1 MLQRIENTEKEADLF
16 DTITF
21 VEPPAT
27 QSERVALLWKRGVLL
42 EASGSSDDARQTWI
56 ALLSLEPSHL
66 GALNRL
72 GGLLAAAGE
81 NGLAREVFAEA
92 VARHPADPMSRVN
105 LANVLIK
112 NDAHEEA
119 RLHLEDAL
127 RVDADF
133 RPAHAGLAFV
143 LNRLGKTELAMRH
156 GRIAFQGQPLVEA
169 RYRGDAEPI
178 RVLELIS
185 TRGGNVRIQNFLSDH
200 IFQRYLVT
208 AEFYDPTV
216 PLPEHQLV
224 VNAIGDADVAGAA
237 LAGAEAV
244 LARTTA
250 PVINRPAAV
259 LATGRASVAGRM
271 SAVPGVVTARTATVS
286 RGLLESP
293 QAEAAL
299 GRLGFGFP
307 LLFRSPG
314 FHGGEHFLRLD
325 SAAEL
330 PTALDSLPGRE
341 LLAIEYLDARSNDGK
356 IRKYR
361 VMTIDGLLYPLHCA
375 VSSNWKIHYFS
386 AEMADNAMHRA
397 EDAAFLADMPM
408 VLGTRV
414 MAALSAIQNALG
426 LDYGGID
433 FGIHRN
439 GDLLLFEAN
448 ATMVILPPGAEAK
461 WDYRRPAVERV
472 CRAVHAMLIGRA
484 GRGETVS
491 VAHAQ
496 SL

>member
-1 MLQRIENTEKEADLF
+1 MLQRIENTEKKPDLF
-16 DTITF
+16 GTMTF

-27 QSERVALLWKRGVLL
+27 QSGHVALLWKRGVLL
-42 EASGSSDDARQTWI
+42 EANGRSDEARQTWI
-56 ALLSLEPSHL
+56 ALLGLEPSHL

-143 LNRLGKTELAMRH
+143 LNRLGEVELAAWH
-156 GRIAFQGQPLVEA
+156 GRIAFQGQCLVEA
-169 RYRGDAEPI
+169 KYRGDATPI

-185 TRGGNVRIQNFLSDH
+185 TRGGNVRIQNFLNDRV
-200 IFQRYLVT
+200 FQRYLVT
-208 AEFYDPTV
+208 AEFYDPGE

-244 LARTTA
+244 LAHSMA

-259 LATGRASVAGRM
+259 LATGRAAIARRM
-271 SAVPGVVTARTATVS
+271 RDVPGVITARTATVS
-286 RGLLESP
+286 RDLLDSP
-293 QAEAAL
+293 QAEATL
-299 GRLGFGFP
+299 HQLDFGFP
-307 LLFRSPG
+307 LLLRSPG

-325 SAAEL
+325 SSTEL
-330 PTALDSLPGRE
+330 PAALESLPGQE
-341 LLAIEYLDARSNDGK
+341 LLALQYLDARSRDGK

-361 VMTIDGLLYPLHCA
+361 VMTIDGRLYPLHCA
-375 VSSNWKIHYFS
+375 VSSSWKIHYFS
-386 AEMADNAMHRA
+386 AEMADNAEHRA
-397 EDAAFLADMPM
+397 EDAAFLANMPK
-408 VLGTRV
+408 VLGPRV
-414 MAALSAIQNALG
+414 MAALSAIQSALG

-433 FGIHRN
+433 FGVHQD
-439 GDLLLFEAN
+439 GGLLLFEAN

-472 CRAVHAMLIGRA
+472 CRAVHAMLMDRA
-484 GRGETVS
+484 GCGEAIS
-491 VAHAQ
+491 VADGQ
-496 SL
+496 TL